1 MNKEELEYKKYVEEQ
16 EELRKGRIER
26 KLNKIYEKLL
36 DLEERLD
43 RKDNKERKQQIK
55 KEQERL
61 RDEEL
66 SLEADTFYSNKRI
79 DRMNYF
85 EDKY

>member
-1 MNKEELEYKKYVEEQ
+1 MSKEELEYKKYVEEQ

-43 RKDNKERKQQIK
+43 RKDNKERIQQIK
-55 KEQERL
+55 EEQERL

-79 DRMNYF
+79 DKMNYF

>member
-1 MNKEELEYKKYVEEQ
+1 MLKEELEYKKYVEEQ

-43 RKDNKERKQQIK
+43 KKDNKERKQQIK
-55 KEQERL
+55 NEQERL
-61 RDEEL
+61 RYEEL
-66 SLEADTFYSNKRI
+66 ELEAQSFYSNRI